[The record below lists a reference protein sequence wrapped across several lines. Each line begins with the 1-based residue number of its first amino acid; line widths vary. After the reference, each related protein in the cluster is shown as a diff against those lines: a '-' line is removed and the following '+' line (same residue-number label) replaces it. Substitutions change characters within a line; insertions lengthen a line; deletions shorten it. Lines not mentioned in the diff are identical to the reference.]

1 MRSALAFLVVEDEAG
16 VRRALVRALAAHGEV
31 ESAGTCAAARL
42 AIRAR
47 AFDAVLI
54 DVTLPDGDGLDLI
67 KLATKHSPGVCV
79 LVLTGSTDHAVIGRI
94 LQEGARYLLKPC
106 HANHLAVL
114 AADALARRNARE
126 RRTKVIL
133 QRWEKD
139 YSLSETEVEL
149 LTLGTD
155 GVAREEFSRLR
166 GVRPDTIR
174 KQIQALL
181 QKTGDDTFEGAVTSL
196 LREAVAEP
204 T

>member
-1 MRSALAFLVVEDEAG
+1 MAPALSFLVVEDEAG
-16 VRRALVRALAAHGEV
+16 VRRALMRGLAAHGHV
-31 ESAGTCAAARL
+31 ESAATCAAARVVL
-42 AIRAR
+42 RAR
-47 AFDAVLI
+47 AFDAAII
-54 DVTLPDGDGLDLI
+54 DVTLPDGSGLDLI
-67 KLATKHSPGVCV
+67 ALARKQSPGVCV
-79 LVLTGSTDHAVIGRI
+79 LVLTGSTEHAVISRI
-94 LQEGARYLLKPC
+94 LEEGARYLLKPC

-114 AADALARRNARE
+114 AQDALSRRTARE

-133 QRWEKD
+133 GRWAKD
-139 YSLSETEVEL
+139 YSLSDTELDL

-181 QKTGDDTFEGAVTSL
+181 QKTGDDTFEGAVTSV